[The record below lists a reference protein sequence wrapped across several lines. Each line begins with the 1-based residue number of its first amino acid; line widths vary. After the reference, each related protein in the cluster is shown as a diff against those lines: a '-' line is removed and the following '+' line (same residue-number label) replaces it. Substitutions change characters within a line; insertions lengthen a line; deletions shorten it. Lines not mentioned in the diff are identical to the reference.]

1 MEFRGLD
8 ETPPKIYNK
17 DITPPHRES
26 ASPTSICGVFL
37 LEENMTN
44 ELAFICSLGSQN
56 YLPVNRTL
64 MAALGINQAIY
75 LSELCNYYV
84 YFASRGMLDDE
95 GLFYVTHDMIQRRTT
110 LTGKQQRAC
119 EAELREKNILA
130 VSRKG
135 MPARNWYKI
144 NSSVL
149 AELVMTTNVEFSAEI
164 EENDDLQF
172 AQMGNQDVTKGND
185 KMLQK
190 VTTATIYY
198 NNENRINEN
207 RLPCDSP
214 SVGQTGEDS
223 FEDVLSPST
232 RKGKQRRKQFTP
244 PSLEEVKAYCKE
256 KELSVDA
263 EFFYNYYTKTDWI
276 DSKGEPVRNWKSKAI
291 TWSLKNKDKVAP
303 APKVS
308 EEALPENYISACE
321 KLGLFEWK
329 NLTEYSSA
337 IWELA
342 RWSRDR
348 RNDEKFMLENSDVY
362 GVFSHP
368 EEFWK
373 SYLAFV
379 CDMIGGTKPREGH
392 FRLRGK
398 TFMCWYDEM
407 EIKGGI

>member
-1 MEFRGLD
+1 
-8 ETPPKIYNK
+8 
-17 DITPPHRES
+17 
-26 ASPTSICGVFL
+26 
-37 LEENMTN
+37 MTN
-44 ELAFICSLGSQN
+44 ELTFICSLGSQN

-119 EAELREKNILA
+119 ETELREKNILT

-149 AELVMTTNVEFSAEI
+149 AELVMATNVEFSAEI
-164 EENDDLQF
+164 EENDNSQF
-172 AQMGNQDVTKGND
+172 AQMGNLDVTKGNDKFAQMGNLDVTKGND

-276 DSKGEPVRNWKSKAI
+276 DSKGEPVRNWKSRAI

-308 EEALPENYISACE
+308 EEPLPENYISACD

-329 NLTEYSSA
+329 ELTEYSSA

-348 RNDEKFMLENSDVY
+348 RNDEKFMMDNPDVY

-398 TFMCWYDEM
+398 TFMCWYDEL